1 MVGKRPLLW
10 KCVIKS
16 NKIKAIS
23 VSALWFCGS
32 CGLGGIQCFY
42 ALENPC
48 FFFSEGRW
56 NKKGKEI
63 TWKLDIFKFA
73 LSAAL
78 ANR

>member
-1 MVGKRPLLW
+1 M
-10 KCVIKS
+10 S
-16 NKIKAIS
+16 NKIKAFL
-23 VSALWFCGS
+23 VSAFWFCES

-42 ALENPC
+42 ALMNLC

-63 TWKLDIFKFA
+63 TWKLDIFKST